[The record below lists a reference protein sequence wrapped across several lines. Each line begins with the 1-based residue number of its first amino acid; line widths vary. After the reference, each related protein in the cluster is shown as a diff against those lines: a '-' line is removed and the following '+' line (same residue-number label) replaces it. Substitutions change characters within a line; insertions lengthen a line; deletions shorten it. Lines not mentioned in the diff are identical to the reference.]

1 MQPELK
7 EQNLQ
12 IFYGL
17 SLWPLHTSN
26 EHFIFS
32 FDWVQMLSNQNGKM
46 SYLLTHEVER
56 SCAFIFSEVFS

>member
-12 IFYGL
+12 IFYDL

-46 SYLLTHEVER
+46 SYLLTREVER